1 MRKALAVGL
10 GLAVAGC
17 HWFPGTDAQKI
28 KAAEDLVR
36 EELFDGASAQFED
49 VVISKGPTPPEKV
62 CGWVNAKNRLGGYVG
77 AQQFLVADGAVRQ
90 LGTVRDEEY
99 VGGFGACVAGHERP
113 TQRMKR
119 DGERALQAYEAAV
132 DQP

>member
-1 MRKALAVGL
+1 MRHITM
-10 GLAVAGC
+10 GLAIVLAGC
-17 HWFPGTDAQKI
+17 QWVPGTSAQKI
-28 KAAEDLVR
+28 EEAKRLVR
-36 EELFDGASAQFED
+36 GELVDGASAQFED

-99 VGGFGACVAGHERP
+99 VGAFGACVAGHERP

-119 DGERALQAYEAAV
+119 DGESALQAYEAAV